1 MSDTIPR
8 IELDLPEADYH
19 AHPAL
24 SSTQARKLLES
35 PARYRW
41 DRDHPQPPKNEFDL
55 GTAVHAKVLG
65 TGALTVAIPE
75 QLLASNGAASTKA
88 AKEWI
93 DEQRAAGNTP
103 VKAAVAEQVDQM
115 AEAVLAHPIAHALLE
130 QPGNAEASV
139 FATDPDTGVDMRARF
154 DYLPDFTAEYPVA
167 VDLKTTAKSA
177 APDAFARVVADHGY
191 YVQQEWYLHAWG
203 LATGDF
209 SARMEFVVVETEP
222 PYLVNAYP
230 LADEF
235 AELGRAKVRRALAT
249 YAACAAA
256 DEWPGYPT
264 TPDPLQPPT
273 WLMFQEGAIA

>member
-1 MSDTIPR
+1 MTGR
-8 IELDLPEADYH
+8 IELDLDEQEYH
-19 AHPAL
+19 RHPAL

-35 PARYRW
+35 PARYRY
-41 DRDHPQPPKNEFDL
+41 DRDHPEPPKREFDL
-55 GTAVHAKVLG
+55 GTAVHSKVLG
-65 TGALTVAIPE
+65 VGADTVAIPE
-75 QLLASNGAASTKA
+75 DLLASNGAASTAA
-88 AKEWI
+88 AKAWI
-93 DEQRAAGNTP
+93 AEQREAGHTP
-103 VKAAVAEQVDQM
+103 VKSSVADQVNAM
-115 AEAVLAHPIAHALLE
+115 AEAVLAHPVARALFD

-154 DYLPDFTAEYPVA
+154 DYLPDFTADHPVA
-167 VDLKTTAKSA
+167 VDLKTTGRSA

-209 SARMEFVVVETEP
+209 TARMEFVVVETEP

-230 LADEF
+230 LASEF
-235 AELGRAKVRRALAT
+235 AEIGQTKVRRALAI

-256 DEWPGYPT
+256 AEFPGYPIN
-264 TPDPLQPPT
+264 PDPLQPPT